1 MSEFLKDSV
10 GRRLRLLQPIGKG
23 GFGAVFLAEVHTPGG
38 LVQRMAVKVLHADL
52 MRDTDLVARARD
64 EARLMSQLNHDH
76 IIKVHA
82 LTQLGSRSAVLMEF
96 VEGVDCHALLEE
108 AHRQGQAGLPITV
121 ATAIIERSASA
132 LHAAWTS
139 ISPQTGQP
147 LRVVHRDIK
156 PSNVLV
162 SVGGVVKVMDFGVA
176 RADFEREA
184 KTSSVQF
191 GTQRYMAPERWLD
204 GTAGPESDLFSLGVT
219 YWELL
224 TGQRCAR
231 FPLGQDAYN
240 AHVQKLLD
248 RVPDPGVRELLG
260 DMLRFEHALRPTA
273 AQVEDRAG
281 AALERLTGPD
291 LRRWSRGTIPELV
304 EERLHQLRQDAEVRE
319 LTGTLARAQG
329 SHGATVQPLGKQ
341 PTRITPRPS
350 GDEPAPVRRD
360 RSKLGI
366 LAGVLIGVAAVG
378 ISALGAWQ
386 VLQAGLENPNPAELV
401 EVEDDVAPAAVVV
414 VEPSDETSEPEPEP
428 EPESEPKPE
437 ETKPGRDETT
447 QPPKGPKPATRSPQ
461 TDGKDDPASG
471 TGAPASVV
479 EEPEPEPVVAQVVP
493 EPEPEPEPVWVPIKI
508 TADPMGGS
516 AAWGGTSTPFMQSVD
531 VPVGQQTF
539 VYTWPE
545 GPSVRCSVR
554 VSEGMRGVHFDQKLE
569 QCKVKG

>member
-1 MSEFLKDSV
+1 MTPGMLQDAH
-10 GRRLRLLQPIGKG
+10 GRRLRLLDPLGKG
-23 GFGAVFLAEVHTPGG
+23 GFGAVYLAEVHTPGG
-38 LVQRMAVKVLHADL
+38 LVQRMAVKVLHEDL
-52 MRDTDLVARARD
+52 MRDADLVARARD

-76 IIKVHA
+76 IIKIHA
-82 LTQLGSRSAVLMEF
+82 LTQLGSRSAVLMEY
-96 VEGVDCHALLEE
+96 VQGIDCHALLED
-108 AHRQGQAGLPITV
+108 AHRQGHAGLPVTV
-121 ATAIIERSASA
+121 ATAILERSASA

-219 YWELL
+219 WWELL

-231 FPLGQDAYN
+231 FPLGQDAYE
-240 AHVQKLLD
+240 AHVVRLLE
-248 RVPDPGVRELLG
+248 RVPDPGVAELLG
-260 DMLRFEHALRPTA
+260 DMLQFQHALRPTA

-281 AALERLTGPD
+281 ALLERLSGPD
-291 LRRWSRGTIPELV
+291 LRRWSRATIPDLV
-304 EERLHQLRQDAEVRE
+304 EDRLHQLRQDAEVRE

-329 SHGATVQPLGKQ
+329 SQGATVQPLDKQ
-341 PTRITPRPS
+341 PTRITPRAPS
-350 GDEPAPVRRD
+350 DPPAPARRD

-366 LAGVLIGVAAVG
+366 LAGVVLGVAAVG

-386 VLQAGLENPNPAELV
+386 VLRAGLENPNAPDLVDVQDHDEGAPPAAPV
-401 EVEDDVAPAAVVV
+401 EPAPVPEDVTVVESGPATESDPVDPPPSRRQPTARPPATQGPDARARTASAPA
-414 VEPSDETSEPEPEP
+414 P
-428 EPESEPKPE
+428 
-437 ETKPGRDETT
+437 
-447 QPPKGPKPATRSPQ
+447 
-461 TDGKDDPASG
+461 
-471 TGAPASVV
+471 VV
-479 EEPEPEPVVAQVVP
+479 EEPEPEPAVAQVAP
-493 EPEPEPEPVWVPIKI
+493 EPEPEPEPVLVPVLI

-516 AAWGGTSTPFMQSVD
+516 AAWGGRSTPFMQSVD
-531 VPVGQQTF
+531 VPVGPQTF
-539 VYTWPE
+539 VYSWPE